1 MSYTHQSP
9 SARTLWA
16 LFFMLLV
23 CASTAQGA
31 PADAARPMVAVV
43 VENVQAKNVTPP
55 LEYVGRVEAI
65 QAVDLTA
72 RVQGY
77 LDHVGFN
84 EGDMVTRGKQLYLI
98 EQAPYTAQVEACKA
112 LVAKAEATLNHARK
126 YLDRLQST
134 SEASVAQTDMDAAE
148 AGVLEA
154 EASLKQAEAN
164 LRIAQIDV
172 DYTTI
177 EAPITGRIGKNNFTR
192 GNLVGPASGSLAR
205 IVQTDPIRVVYSV
218 SENDFVTVKLALM
231 DKKRR
236 DQTQSAL
243 IPSLRLPNGA
253 TYSHTGTLD
262 FVDNEVD
269 PTTGTIA
276 IRAEFPNP
284 DELLLP
290 GTYVTVMNSPKK
302 ANMQPVVPQAA
313 VQEDKKGRFV
323 YTVDANNQV
332 QRNDIVTGPFVGTY
346 WAVTSGIQAGE
357 RVVVQGVQKI
367 GPGQE
372 VKVVTADTIGRPAE

>member
-1 MSYTHQSP
+1 MSCTHRSI
-9 SARTLWA
+9 SVRTLWA
-16 LFFMLLV
+16 LFFAFFGCTV
-23 CASTAQGA
+23 TAKAA
-31 PADAARPMVAVV
+31 PPAAPLVAVV
-43 VENVQAKNVTPP
+43 VEEVRARNVTPP
-55 LEYVGRVEAI
+55 LEYVGRAEAI

-77 LDHVGFN
+77 LDHVGFQ
-84 EGDMVTRGKQLYLI
+84 EGDMVPRGKQLYVI
-98 EQAPYTAQVEACKA
+98 EQAPYTAQVEACRA
-112 LVAKAEATLNHARK
+112 LVARAEATLNHARK

-134 SEASVAQTDMDAAE
+134 SEASVAQTDLDAAE

-164 LRIAQIDV
+164 LRIALIDV

-177 EAPITGRIGKNNFTR
+177 EAPITGRIGRNNFTK

-218 SENDFVTVKLALM
+218 SENDFVTVKMALL
-231 DKKRR
+231 DADRR
-236 DQTQSAL
+236 ARTESSL
-243 IPSLRLPNGA
+243 VPSLRLPNGKM
-253 TYSHTGTLD
+253 YPHTGTLD

-269 PTTGTIA
+269 PATGTIA

-290 GTYVTVMNSPKK
+290 GTYVTVMNSPKE

-313 VQEDKKGRFV
+313 VQEDKQGRFV

-346 WAVTSGIQAGE
+346 WSVISGIKAGE

-367 GPGQE
+367 RPGQK
-372 VKVVTADTIGRPAE
+372 VRVVTADTTGRPAE

>member
-1 MSYTHQSP
+1 
-9 SARTLWA
+9 
-16 LFFMLLV
+16 
-23 CASTAQGA
+23 
-31 PADAARPMVAVV
+31 MVAVV
-43 VENVQAKNVTPP
+43 VEEVRARNVTPS

-77 LDHVGFN
+77 LDHVGFQ
-84 EGDMVTRGKQLYLI
+84 EGDMVTRGKQLYVI
-98 EQAPYTAQVEACKA
+98 EQAPYTAHVEACRA
-112 LVAKAEATLNHARK
+112 LVARAEATLNHARK

-134 SEASVAQTDMDAAE
+134 SEASVAQTDLDAAE

-164 LRIAQIDV
+164 LRIALIDV

-177 EAPITGRIGKNNFTR
+177 EAPITGRIGRNNFTK

-218 SENDFVTVKLALM
+218 SENDFVTVKMALL
-231 DKKRR
+231 DADRR
-236 DQTQSAL
+236 DRTESSL
-243 IPSLRLPNGA
+243 VPSLRLPNGKM
-253 TYSHTGTLD
+253 YPHTGTLD

-269 PTTGTIA
+269 PATGTIA

-284 DELLLP
+284 DEILLP
-290 GTYVTVMNSPKK
+290 GTYVTVMNSPKE
-302 ANMQPVVPQAA
+302 ANIQPVVPQAA
-313 VQEDKKGRFV
+313 VQEDKQGRFV

-346 WAVTSGIQAGE
+346 WSVISGIKAGE

-367 GPGQE
+367 RPGQK
-372 VKVVTADTIGRPAE
+372 VRVVTADTTGRPAE